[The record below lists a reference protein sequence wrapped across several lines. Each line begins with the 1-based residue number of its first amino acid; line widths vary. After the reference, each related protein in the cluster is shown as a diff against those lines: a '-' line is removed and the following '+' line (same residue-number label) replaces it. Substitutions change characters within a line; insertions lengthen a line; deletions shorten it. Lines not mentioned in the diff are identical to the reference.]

1 MSRVRDRLTASLA
14 LRFTL
19 LRTTGAYNAAVVSVA
34 ACPCRAR
41 ARYARS
47 YVGIRGFPAESW
59 VQVVNSPKAD
69 HSPIKCG
76 YPKFRIWPCWRLFWV
91 LNVAMY
97 VVAIRLAVQRA
108 RYGGTA

>member
-41 ARYARS
+41 TRYARS

-69 HSPIKCG
+69 QRQITARSNADTRNSESGPVGGRCG
-76 YPKFRIWPCWRLFWV
+76 GWMWLGTPLRPRRPCS
-91 LNVAMY
+91 
-97 VVAIRLAVQRA
+97 
-108 RYGGTA
+108 